1 MVIDF
6 VIVYQFAACRIEP
19 EQVTDYGKDC
29 SSNVDGCINS
39 DTPYTDLTEAW
50 DQCGKISGC
59 GFVMRSWEDYSWNNK
74 YYLRRLSDTTRKS
87 VGVWGYIFKPC
98 TT

>member
-29 SSNVDGCINS
+29 WTNVDGCINS

-50 DQCGKISGC
+50 EQCGKISGC
-59 GFVMRSWEDYSWNNK
+59 GFVMRLWDTK
-74 YYLRRLSDTTRKS
+74 YYLRRLTDTNGKG